1 MKLVVATTL
10 SSKLSIQCDRY
21 VKPYNMVYGQKHVIA

>member
-10 SSKLSIQCDRY
+10 SSKLSIQRARY
-21 VKPYNMVYGQKHVIA
+21 VEPSMVYGQTHAIT